1 MRKEKD
7 RREGRVS
14 KKDRVFRQQE
24 PEYPVRL
31 MGPDQSGFRLRR
43 FGYIITVTFRT
54 VELAGYAIFLD
65 ATEVGG

>member
-7 RREGRVS
+7 KLEGPVR
-14 KKDRVFRQQE
+14 KKKRVFRQRE

-31 MGPDQSGFRLRR
+31 KGSVQSGFRLRR
-43 FGYIITVTFRT
+43 FGYIIAVTFRT
-54 VELAGYAIFLD
+54 VELAGNAKFLG